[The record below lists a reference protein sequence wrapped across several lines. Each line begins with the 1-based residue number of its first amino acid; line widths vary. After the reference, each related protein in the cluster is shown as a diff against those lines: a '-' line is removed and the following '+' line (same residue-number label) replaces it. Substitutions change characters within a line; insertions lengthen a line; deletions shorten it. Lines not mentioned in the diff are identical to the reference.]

1 MTNNPEAI
9 LLMPELPEVE
19 TTRRGIEPHLIGERV
34 ASVIVRQPKLRW
46 EISPELAQMLSG
58 QVILSVERRAKYLLI
73 NTVQGQVMIH
83 LGMSGSLRILDS
95 STPAE
100 THDHVDFVLQN
111 GRMLR
116 YHDPRRFGSIFWL
129 NEEYK
134 HALLENLGPEPL
146 SAVFD
151 INYLYAVSRSR
162 KTLLK
167 SFLMDGRVVVGVGNI
182 YANEALY
189 MAGIRPD
196 IPAGKPSRVR
206 YLKLVNAV
214 KQVLSE
220 AIEAGGT
227 SLKDFVRE
235 DGSPGY
241 FKQSLNVYGRGGE
254 PCLGCSRALT
264 EIRLGQR
271 TTVFCTRCQT

>member
-1 MTNNPEAI
+1 
-9 LLMPELPEVE
+9 
-19 TTRRGIEPHLIGERV
+19 
-34 ASVIVRQPKLRW
+34 
-46 EISPELAQMLSG
+46 
-58 QVILSVERRAKYLLI
+58 
-73 NTVQGQVMIH
+73 
-83 LGMSGSLRILDS
+83 
-95 STPAE
+95 
-100 THDHVDFVLQN
+100 
-111 GRMLR
+111 
-116 YHDPRRFGSIFWL
+116 
-129 NEEYK
+129 
-134 HALLENLGPEPL
+134 
-146 SAVFD
+146 
-151 INYLYAVSRSR
+151 
-162 KTLLK
+162 
-167 SFLMDGRVVVGVGNI
+167 MDGRVVVGVGNI

-254 PCLGCSRALT
+254 PCL
-264 EIRLGQR
+264 RLRQSIERDSPGSTNDGVLHSVSDLRQLNCA
-271 TTVFCTRCQT
+271 VC